1 MSKKTIKAPAT
12 QDPTLNSRVISTTQ
26 GAIRLSIDFGVL
38 IDAEEELIA
47 LGYKGVNLLIS
58 LQAETASAVRL
69 FFILAS
75 RRFHPE
81 LTPERAKELVTFENL
96 PTISA
101 AITDLWLLS
110 MPKPKAESDD
120 PDPTLPA

>member
-1 MSKKTIKAPAT
+1 MPKSKKVPVTL
-12 QDPTLNSRVISTTQ
+12 DPTLNTRIIPTID
-26 GAIRLSIDFGVL
+26 GDIKICIDFGVL

-47 LGYKGVNLLIS
+47 AGYKGVNLLIS

-75 RRFHPE
+75 RRFHTD

-96 PTISA
+96 PLISS
-101 AITDLWLLS
+101 AIADLWVMA
-110 MPKPKAESDD
+110 MPKPKAGDGK
-120 PDPTLPA
+120 PDPTQPV